1 MKKIIASV
9 LAIALFLSLAGCGAS
24 SKPEDVVSTYC
35 NAMKNFDTET
45 ASQCMVSGDSDFDD
59 ALTSDEEGD
68 GANLGDERLIEYLK
82 TNAAK
87 MTFKV
92 GTATVEGDTAT
103 VPVSFTYVDA
113 SAVISAA
120 LGEYITQALGLA
132 LSGAD
137 EATMEELFTTIFL
150 EKAEATELGEVT
162 SDITFRC
169 EKVDDTWKITTPSDE
184 DVAAISAVISGN
196 ITSVL
201 ESMSE
206 SFEGEDDIP
215 EESIWHDVPLGEEVQ
230 LATLKICVTNCEEL
244 TELTAEYW
252 EPDIAQ
258 EGTKFVVFHVDVE
271 NTTKETI
278 NFDGD
283 IDLTDSQGR
292 TYETYSDALWYYDDT
307 FSYTDLAPNIKQ
319 SGTLIYNV
327 PTDSVD
333 YYLTVAKAG
342 TNDAYRLLGK

>member
-1 MKKIIASV
+1 MKRIIP
-9 LAIALFLSLAGCGAS
+9 AILSMVFLLSLAGCGAS

-59 ALTSDEEGD
+59 AFTSDVEGD

-87 MTFKV
+87 ITFKV
-92 GTATVEGDTAT
+92 GAATVEGDTAT

-113 SAVISAA
+113 SAVVSAA

-169 EKVDDTWKITTPSDE
+169 EKVDDTWKITTLSDG
-184 DVAAISAVISGN
+184 DVAAISAIISSN

-206 SFEGEDDIP
+206 SFEG
-215 EESIWHDVPLGEEVQ
+215 V
-230 LATLKICVTNCEEL
+230 
-244 TELTAEYW
+244 
-252 EPDIAQ
+252 
-258 EGTKFVVFHVDVE
+258 
-271 NTTKETI
+271 NTPPR
-278 NFDGD
+278 DGHFNRP
-283 IDLTDSQGR
+283 SQ
-292 TYETYSDALWYYDDT
+292 T
-307 FSYTDLAPNIKQ
+307 P
-319 SGTLIYNV
+319 
-327 PTDSVD
+327 
-333 YYLTVAKAG
+333 
-342 TNDAYRLLGK
+342 